1 MQDAN
6 GTLGWAAQTK
16 RLVWGGLM
24 VFAVWS
30 VFYAVAARNWPALA
44 LAIVAISVMII
55 GATVNA
61 MNRVADR
68 MHEPRWEREV
78 SELVAE
84 GRCAAWPRCRD
95 GSAPCPRCA
104 ERFGRDAKAS

>member
-6 GTLGWAAQTK
+6 ETLGWAAQTK

-30 VFYAVAARNWPALA
+30 VFYSVAARNWPALA
-44 LAIVAISVMII
+44 LAIVAISVMTV
-55 GATVNA
+55 GATMNA
-61 MNRVADR
+61 MNRAADR

-78 SELVAE
+78 SEPVADS
-84 GRCAAWPRCRD
+84 RCAEWPSCGD

>member
-1 MQDAN
+1 MHDAN

-16 RLVWGGLM
+16 RLLWGGLM

-44 LAIVAISVMII
+44 LAIVAISVMSI

-61 MNRVADR
+61 MNRVADK
-68 MHEPRWEREV
+68 MHEPRWPREIP
-78 SELVAE
+78 EPVAE
-84 GRCAAWPRCRD
+84 SRCAEWPRCGD
-95 GSAPCPRCA
+95 SGAPCPRCA